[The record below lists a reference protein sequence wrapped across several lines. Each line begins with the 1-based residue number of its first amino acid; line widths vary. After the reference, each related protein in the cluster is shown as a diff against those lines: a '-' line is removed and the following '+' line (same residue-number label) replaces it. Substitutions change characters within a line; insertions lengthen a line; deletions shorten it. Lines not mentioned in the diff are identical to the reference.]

1 MEVHE
6 YMDSHYNTYPIMNID
21 AEIEGRKAKL
31 YIGPSIYITDGNVSA
46 AYYGENYHYVY
57 GEIIEKELEEEIIS
71 SVMEQYN
78 LENPEEVFEMINE
91 LLKA

>member
-1 MEVHE
+1 MKIDFSTMEVHE

-57 GEIIEKELEEEIIS
+57 GEIIEKKIRRGDYQLRNGTI
-71 SVMEQYN
+71 
-78 LENPEEVFEMINE
+78 
-91 LLKA
+91 